1 MFRLQGE
8 AAQVWDSTNGF
19 HKDRDRPPWEL
30 KVPDPK
36 IEPHVKSLTLDGMI
50 DYLVKEKQ
58 SQILYGD
65 MTAPVAVKSR
75 DVAPPQIWD
84 GGTYQAGNPL
94 IEKLERL
101 RDRKGLDALQDNC
114 ELEANGRRG
123 NLILS
128 RAQLF

>member
-1 MFRLQGE
+1 MFRLNGE

-19 HKDRDRPPWEL
+19 HKDRDRPPWEM

-36 IEPHVKSLTLDGMI
+36 IVSMMTPMKLDGSV

-65 MTAPVAVKSR
+65 MSAPVAVKSR
-75 DVAPPQIWD
+75 QVAPTQIWE

-94 IEKLERL
+94 ISKLENL
-101 RDRKGLDALQDNC
+101 RDRRGLDALQDNC
-114 ELEANGRRG
+114 ELEANGRQG